1 MADRNRG
8 NDHDGIAR
16 SQNPADLKRDALRDL
31 LPEAFSEGKLDIP
44 ALKRA
49 LGEDSVVE
57 AGERYRLDW
66 VGKTEAY
73 KTLQAPTTS
82 TLKPVREQSVNF
94 DTANHVF
101 IEGENLE
108 TLKVIQKA
116 YFGKIKLIYIDPPYN
131 TGNDNF
137 VYPDRFQESKEDY
150 LKRINELDEQG
161 ALLREGQFRKNSQES
176 GHYHSNW
183 LSMMLPRL
191 YIARNL
197 LREDGVIFVSCDD
210 HEVHNLRC
218 LMNEIFGE
226 ENFVAQFVW
235 KARKFTDS
243 RSVANV
249 STDHEYLVCFSK
261 RSEFRFNGLPRDESK
276 FKNSDNDPRG
286 PWMSRSMLGLA
297 TSAQRPN
304 LHYSIVDPETGTSY
318 EPAPERGWRYSKKR
332 MEGMISEGR
341 VLFPK
346 STDGRP
352 REKKFRAE
360 MESDSIAI
368 PSIIDKIHTSDGTAE
383 VRSLLGKQVFDFP
396 KPAALIKLLISQTTS
411 GEDYV
416 LDLFAGSGTT
426 LDAVLQKNSEDGGNR
441 KCILIQMAEP
451 MDLDKSEFSDIGQ
464 VARTR
469 IRKALERIRE
479 SDDLLNKVPETEG
492 FRAFRLS
499 PSCFKQWRPRTFET
513 GEALAEQ
520 IKMFMETDTDAAQ
533 PEDMLQELL
542 LKSGYPLTAKVRTL
556 DVEGIPVR
564 SVDNGKLLLILESFN
579 AEAIG
584 SLVARKPELI
594 IGLDAAFQGADQL
607 KANLS
612 LQCRDLGIRVD
623 FV

>member
-1 MADRNRG
+1 
-8 NDHDGIAR
+8 
-16 SQNPADLKRDALRDL
+16 
-31 LPEAFSEGKLDIP
+31 
-44 ALKRA
+44 
-49 LGEDSVVE
+49 
-57 AGERYRLDW
+57 
-66 VGKTEAY
+66 
-73 KTLQAPTTS
+73 
-82 TLKPVREQSVNF
+82 
-94 DTANHVF
+94 
-101 IEGENLE
+101 
-108 TLKVIQKA
+108 
-116 YFGKIKLIYIDPPYN
+116 
-131 TGNDNF
+131 
-137 VYPDRFQESKEDY
+137 
-150 LKRINELDEQG
+150 
-161 ALLREGQFRKNSQES
+161 
-176 GHYHSNW
+176 
-183 LSMMLPRL
+183 
-191 YIARNL
+191 
-197 LREDGVIFVSCDD
+197 
-210 HEVHNLRC
+210 
-218 LMNEIFGE
+218 
-226 ENFVAQFVW
+226 
-235 KARKFTDS
+235 
-243 RSVANV
+243 
-249 STDHEYLVCFSK
+249 
-261 RSEFRFNGLPRDESK
+261 
-276 FKNSDNDPRG
+276 
-286 PWMSRSMLGLA
+286 MSRSMLGLA